1 MATAADAL
9 YVDSHGGGRRFCIH
23 HRPHGGTARSAVV
36 FVHAFAEEMNKSRRM
51 VAMTAR
57 ALAEAG
63 HAVLLVDLHG
73 CGDSAGRLDEA
84 SWSGWLDDV
93 RSACD
98 WLCGQHPGAPLV
110 LWGQRAGALLASAV
124 AQERAAPVLLWQ
136 APAQGKLLLQQFM
149 RMKLAA
155 TLQRADGESTAGS
168 GGDAM
173 RAMRAAWQRGECVE
187 IGGYNV
193 PPAVASGLESATLHA
208 PAGPARAA
216 WIEVVAREP
225 LALMPASATLV
236 ERWQTAGHGVDTR
249 AIAGPAF
256 WQTVEIEDAPELVP
270 ATVAAM
276 QSLLDAPGP
285 GASPVAAVTAPAAA
299 ATGTAPTQA
308 DELPLWIDCEG
319 ERLLAVIGQPVPARG
334 PAVLIVV
341 GGPQYRVG
349 AHRQFV
355 QLSRAL
361 NAAGHPTMRFDVRGM
376 GDATGPLR
384 NFESIEAD
392 VVAARTAFAS
402 RLPAGTPIVLWGLC
416 DGASAALMAVGS
428 GQQAAGLVL
437 ANPWVR
443 SAQTL
448 ARTHVKHYYRKRL
461 LERDFWLK
469 LLRGGVGQQAIRGL
483 LDNLRLSRRAGP
495 PGADAPVDFRQR
507 MARAAARF
515 DGPTLLLLSELDLT
529 AREFEEFTSR
539 DAAWQAA
546 WQRHPPQRVSLA
558 GADHTFSSAESEQA
572 AAQATIAWLRR
583 FEGAAR

>member
-1 MATAADAL
+1 MATAADVL

-23 HRPHGGTARSAVV
+23 HRPQGGVVQSAVV

-57 ALAEAG
+57 ALADAG

-73 CGDSAGRLDEA
+73 CGDSEGRLDEA
-84 SWSGWLDDV
+84 SWTGWLDDV
-93 RSACD
+93 RAACD

-110 LWGQRAGALLASAV
+110 LWGQRAGALLATAV
-124 AQERAAPVLLWQ
+124 AKERAAAVLLWQ
-136 APAQGKLLLQQFM
+136 PPTQGKLLLQQFM

-155 TLQRADGESTAGS
+155 TLQRTDGEATTG

-193 PPAVASGLESATLHA
+193 PPSVATGLESATLQ
-208 PAGPARAA
+208 PPTGPARSA
-216 WIEVVAREP
+216 WIEVGAREP
-225 LALMPASATLV
+225 LALLPASAALA
-236 ERWQTAGHGVDTR
+236 ERWRAAGHRVETQ
-249 AIAGPAF
+249 AVAGPAF

-276 QSLLDAPGP
+276 RSLVDNPAGVGRPGP
-285 GASPVAAVTAPAAA
+285 AGALTPPTTPAGAA
-299 ATGTAPTQA
+299 
-308 DELPLWIDCEG
+308 ELPLWIDCEG
-319 ERLLAVIGQPVPARG
+319 ERLLAVVGRPAQAHG

-341 GGPQYRVG
+341 GGPQYRAG

-355 QLSRAL
+355 QLARAL

-392 VVAARTAFAS
+392 VVAARTAFES

-428 GQQAAGLVL
+428 GQPAAGLVL

-461 LERDFWLK
+461 LEREFWLK

-483 LDNLRLSRRAGP
+483 LDNLRLSRRTVPAGAGVP
-495 PGADAPVDFRQR
+495 ADFRLR
-507 MARAAARF
+507 MAHAAARF

-529 AREFEEFTSR
+529 AREFEEFTAR

-558 GADHTFSSAESEQA
+558 GADHTFSSADAEQA

-583 FEGAAR
+583 FEGATR